1 MRRTTELK
9 GVLTHEIYDSKTGR
23 FETATVPFTDFSLI
37 GCAIEAPPSE
47 ALSPDFPERE
57 LVMALKLRR
66 IAARR
71 LLSAA
76 DHAARITAPTPGH
89 WRPGTKNSESSPI
102 LVTR

>member
-1 MRRTTELK
+1 MRRTTEFK

-23 FETATVPFTDFSLI
+23 FETATVPFTDFSPI

-57 LVMALKLRR
+57 IVMALEPQRTDGRR
-66 IAARR
+66 PP
-71 LLSAA
+71 SAA
-76 DHAARITAPTPGH
+76 EHAARITAPTPGH